1 MVFELCIKYYGTSDV
16 KILDREAFGMMMGWY
31 RRAAEDTDSGETM
44 GTSGGEGLAFL
55 RDTGKEKRVTILRIV

>member
-1 MVFELCIKYYGTSDV
+1 MV
-16 KILDREAFGMMMGWY
+16 MGWY

-55 RDTGKEKRVTILRIV
+55 RDRGKEKRVTILRKFEEK